1 MDIINEIIQTYNKTQ
16 SIRATAKETGNSWN
30 RVVKILSSN
39 GVIINDTHELIL
51 RMQKEGKT
59 ISEIAKVTG
68 HNTRT
73 VSAYLPATRPYYN
86 VNLSDNAKRIKN
98 WRAKKGSRSGW
109 KVIL

>member
-1 MDIINEIIQTYNKTQ
+1 MDIINEIIQVYNRTQ
-16 SIRATAKETGNSWN
+16 SIKATAKETGNSWN
-30 RVVKILSSN
+30 RVIKILSSN

-59 ISEIAKVTG
+59 ISEIAKETG
-68 HNTRT
+68 RSTRT

-98 WRAKKGSRSGW
+98 WRAKKNMGDIE
-109 KVIL
+109 KDC